1 MLMEIFL
8 LLDALLVVL
17 SVLCFIKSGQ
27 TFLNKIS
34 RGLIKKPAMPWIGLI
49 AIFLWSFVIVR
60 VPILR
65 GIIFGLFLIAIAATL
80 SFWAVQNEKVKSFV
94 QDKFFNGYD
103 IWEDPDFKWY
113 IGMLY
118 GAGVVLVVPFGGVDA
133 LFNVVGFIGA
143 CAWLIKKSYQGHK
156 NKAEDDSV
164 DAEKER
170 DVSRAKKSGNAMN
183 ASTDTTTI

>member
-1 MLMEIFL
+1 MLLMEIIL
-8 LLDALLVVL
+8 LLDALLIVL
-17 SVLCFIKSGQ
+17 SVLCFMKSGQ
-27 TFLNKIS
+27 TLLNKMS
-34 RGLIKKPAMPWIGLI
+34 KGLIKKPAMPWIGLI

-60 VPILR
+60 IPILR

-94 QDKFFNGYD
+94 QGQFFNGYD
-103 IWEDPDFKWY
+103 IWKDPDFKWY

-118 GAGVVLVVPFGGVDA
+118 GAGVVLVVPLGGVDA
-133 LFNVVGFIGA
+133 LFNIAGFIGA

-156 NKAEDDSV
+156 NKEKDDSV

-170 DVSRAKKSGNAMN
+170 DASRAKKSGNAMN
-183 ASTDTTTI
+183 VSTNTTI